1 MQNNKGDNMVFEGAK
16 WISNG
21 VREYVGTVEGV
32 RANPAPY
39 FRKDFTVGK
48 GLVKATLY
56 ATAKG
61 IYEAYVNDAFV
72 GDELLTPGFTN
83 YNKLILFQEYD
94 VTDKLRKGHNAFG
107 AVVAEGWYAGELAY
121 KKQQYFGGWPVCLL
135 MKLVLE
141 YKNGDVEEIV
151 TDSSFKT
158 TTGRI
163 LASSILDGEVVDT
176 RLPESYEMFEKGMNV
191 DEWDNAVEEGDD
203 FSLLAPQEEEPVRFC
218 HRLKGVKIGRDKGDI
233 YDFGQNAAGV
243 LYLNVKADADVKI
256 TLRHAEMMDGDKLYT
271 ANLRLARCED
281 VFYCR
286 GGRQILTPTFTFH
299 GFRYAE
305 VIVEGGDAKVTDI
318 FLNVCH
324 NDLTRTGEF
333 DCSSELINKIYT
345 NTLWSQRGN
354 FISVPT
360 DCPQRDERL
369 GWTGDAQIFCVSAMY
384 NADCKRF
391 FARYLRDIRLDQRE
405 NGAVTDIAPDL
416 FGLTGAGTAAWGDA
430 VCVIPYNHYLMYG
443 DLTILQDNIEA
454 MKKWVEYLKT
464 HSTELI
470 RPAEGYGDWL
480 SVYEV
485 TDKSVLATAYFAY
498 STLLTAKSLDVL
510 GEDSAYYYDL
520 YEDVKKAFNNAFV
533 DESGVIKSDTQ
544 TCYLLALN
552 FGLTDDRDGCF
563 AHLLR
568 TLERRDNRLTTGF
581 VGVSFLLPT
590 LCEFGRE
597 DLAYSLILST
607 EFPSWG
613 FSVKN
618 GATTIW
624 ERWNS
629 YTPEDGFGDVG
640 MNSFNHYS
648 LGSCVQWMYSGML
661 GIKPDTEAPG
671 FEKLIIKPFT
681 DPLHRV
687 TRAAGCYDSECGRI
701 DVDWEDDG
709 GIITLNVYKPAD
721 MRASFDIRGDIVSVA
736 VDGEA
741 ATMAMLPGAE
751 EICIKYRPQYG
762 GIQI

>member
-1 MQNNKGDNMVFEGAK
+1 MIFDGAK

-21 VREYVGTVEGV
+21 VRSFVGTEGIHS
-32 RANPAPY
+32 NPAPF
-39 FRKDFTVGK
+39 FRKDFTVER

-61 IYEAYVNDAFV
+61 VYEAYVNDTFA
-72 GDELLTPGFTN
+72 GDELFTPGFTN
-83 YNKLILFQEYD
+83 YNKLILFQQYD
-94 VTDKLRKGHNAFG
+94 VTDKLRKGKNTFG
-107 AVVAEGWYAGELAY
+107 AVVSEGWYAGELAF
-121 KKQQYFGGWPVCLL
+121 KKQQYYGTWPVCLL

-141 YKNGDVEEIV
+141 YKNGEVVEIG

-163 LASSILDGEVVDT
+163 LASSILDGEVVDN
-176 RLPESYEMFEKGMNV
+176 RLPESYEMFSSGMNV
-191 DEWDNAVEEGDD
+191 KDWDNAVEEGCD
-203 FSLLAPQEEEPVRFC
+203 FSLLAPQEEEPIRFC
-218 HRLKGVKIGRDKGDI
+218 HRLKGVRIGHDKGDI

-243 LYLNVKADADVKI
+243 LYLNVKADEGTKI
-256 TLRHAEMMDGDKLYT
+256 TLRHGEMMDGDKLYT

-286 GGRQILTPTFTFH
+286 GGKQILTPTFTFH

-305 VIVEGGDAKVTDI
+305 VIVEGGEAKIIDI
-318 FLNVCH
+318 FNNVCH
-324 NDLTRTGEF
+324 NDLTRTGMF
-333 DCSSELINKIYT
+333 DCSSELVNKIYT

-384 NADCKRF
+384 NADCRRF
-391 FARYLRDIRLDQRE
+391 FARYLRDIRLDQRD

-443 DLTILQDNIEA
+443 DISIIEDNIDA
-454 MKKWVEYLKT
+454 MKKWVAYMKE
-464 HSTELI
+464 HSVGLI

-480 SVYEV
+480 SVYEE
-485 TDKSVLATAYFAY
+485 TDKGVLATAYFAH
-498 STLLTAKSLDVL
+498 STKLTAKCLEVL
-510 GEDSAYYYDL
+510 GEDSSEYTAL
-520 YEDVKKAFNNAFV
+520 YEKIKQAFNSEFV
-533 DESGVIKSDTQ
+533 DENGFIKSDTQ
-544 TCYLLALN
+544 TCYLLGIN
-552 FGLTDDRDGCF
+552 FGLIDDKERCF
-563 AHLLR
+563 THLLR
-568 TLERRDNRLTTGF
+568 TLDRQGNRLTTGF
-581 VGVSFLLPT
+581 VGVSLLLPT
-590 LCEFGRE
+590 LCDFGRA
-597 DLAYSLILST
+597 DLAYKLILSD

-629 YTPEDGFGDVG
+629 YTPETGFGDVG

-648 LGSCVQWMYSGML
+648 LGSCVQWMYQYML
-661 GIKPDTEAPG
+661 GIKPAAAA
-671 FEKLIIKPFT
+671 FERLTVKPFT
-681 DPLHRV
+681 DPMHRI
-687 TRAAGCYDSECGRI
+687 TSASGCYDSESGRI
-701 DVDWEDDG
+701 DVEWAEEN
-709 GIITLNVYKPAD
+709 GIVTLSVYKPAE
-721 MRASFDIRGDIVSVA
+721 MPVDIDIKGEIVSVS

-741 ATMAMLPGAE
+741 ATWAMISGAE
-751 EICIKYRPQYG
+751 EICIQYKPQYG
-762 GIQI
+762 GIEI

>member
-1 MQNNKGDNMVFEGAK
+1 MIFDGAK

-39 FRKDFTVGK
+39 FRKDFTVDK

-61 IYEAYVNDAFV
+61 VYEAYVNDTFA
-72 GDELLTPGFTN
+72 GDELFTPGFTN

-94 VTDKLRKGHNAFG
+94 VTEKLHKGKNTFG
-107 AVVAEGWYAGELAY
+107 AVVSEGWYAGHIAFQ
-121 KKQQYFGGWPVCLL
+121 KRQYFGAWPVCLL

-141 YKNGDVEEIV
+141 YKNGRIEEIV

-163 LASSILDGEVVDT
+163 LASSILDGEVVDN
-176 RLPESYEMFEKGMNV
+176 RLPESYEMFSSGMNV
-191 DEWDNAVEEGDD
+191 DEWDNATEEGSD

-218 HRLKGVKIGRDKGDI
+218 HRLKGVCIGHDRGDI

-243 LYLNVKADADVKI
+243 LYLNVKADEDTKI

-318 FLNVCH
+318 FFNVCH

-345 NTLWSQRGN
+345 NTLWSQRSN
-354 FISVPT
+354 FLSVPT

-391 FARYLRDIRLDQRE
+391 LARYLRDIRLDQRD

-416 FGLTGAGTAAWGDA
+416 LGLTGEGTAAWGDA
-430 VCVIPYNHYLMYG
+430 VCVIPYNHYVMYG
-443 DLTILQDNIEA
+443 DLTILEDNIEA
-454 MKKWVEYLKT
+454 MKKWVEYLRT
-464 HSTELI
+464 HSTNLI

-480 SVYEV
+480 SVYEE

-498 STLLTAKSLDVL
+498 STLLTAKSLDYL
-510 GEDSAYYYDL
+510 GEDSGYYYEL
-520 YEDVKKAFNNAFV
+520 YEQVKQAFNAEFV
-533 DESGVIKSDTQ
+533 DEQGMIRSDTQ

-552 FGLTDDRDGCF
+552 FGLCDDREGCF

-568 TLERRDNRLTTGF
+568 TLERRDNHLTTGF
-581 VGVSFLLPT
+581 VGVSLLLPT

-597 DLAYSLILST
+597 DLAYALILST
-607 EFPSWG
+607 DYPSWG

-629 YTPEDGFGDVG
+629 YTPENGFGDVG

-648 LGSCVQWMYSGML
+648 LGSCVQWMYSYML
-661 GIKPDTEAPG
+661 GIKPDESAPG
-671 FEKLIIKPFT
+671 FEKLIIKPVT

-687 TRAAGCYDSECGRI
+687 TNACGHYDSECGRI
-701 DVDWEDDG
+701 DVDWTDENS
-709 GIITLNVYKPAD
+709 IVTLNVYKPAD
-721 MRASFDIRGDIVSVA
+721 MSVNVDIKGDIISVA

-741 ATMAMLPGAE
+741 ATLSMVAGAE
-751 EICIKYRPQYG
+751 EITIKYRPQHG
-762 GIQI
+762 GIEI

>member
-1 MQNNKGDNMVFEGAK
+1 MIFDGAK

-32 RANPAPY
+32 HANPAPY

-61 IYEAYVNDAFV
+61 VYEAYVNDTFV

-83 YNKLILFQEYD
+83 YQKLILFQEYD
-94 VTDKLRKGHNAFG
+94 VTEKLRKGRNAFG
-107 AVVAEGWYAGELAY
+107 AVVAEGWYAGELAF
-121 KKQQYFGGWPVCLL
+121 KKQQYYGTWPVCLL

-141 YKNGDVEEIV
+141 YKNGDIEEIV

-163 LASSILDGEVVDT
+163 LASSILDGEVVDN
-176 RLPESYEMFEKGMNV
+176 RLPESYQMFEKGMNV
-191 DEWDNAVEEGDD
+191 DEWDNATEEGSD

-218 HRLKGVKIGRDKGDI
+218 HRLKGTLIGHDKGDI

-243 LYLNVKADADVKI
+243 LYLNVKADEDTKI

-305 VIVEGGDAKVTDI
+305 VIVEGGDAKVVDI

-405 NGAVTDIAPDL
+405 DGAVTDIAPDL
-416 FGLTGAGTAAWGDA
+416 PGLVGAGCAAWGDA

-443 DLTILQDNIEA
+443 DVSILEDNIEA
-454 MKKWVEYLKT
+454 MKKWVEYLRT
-464 HSTELI
+464 HSTNLI

-485 TDKSVLATAYFAY
+485 TDKGVLATAYFAY

-510 GEDSAYYYDL
+510 GEDSDYYYSL
-520 YEDVKKAFNNAFV
+520 YEDVKKAFNEAFV
-533 DESGVIKSDTQ
+533 DESGVITSDTQ
-544 TCYLLALN
+544 TCYLLALS
-552 FGLTDDRDGCF
+552 FGLTDDREGCF

-568 TLERRDNRLTTGF
+568 TLERRGNRLTTGF
-581 VGVSFLLPT
+581 VGVSLLLPT

-597 DLAYSLILST
+597 DLAYGLILST
-607 EFPSWG
+607 DFPSWG

-629 YTPEDGFGDVG
+629 YTPENGFGDVG

-671 FEKLIIKPFT
+671 FERLVIKPYT

-687 TRAAGCYDSECGRI
+687 THASGCYDSENGRI
-701 DVDWEDDG
+701 DVDWEDED
-709 GIITLNVYKPAD
+709 GIITLNVYKPAE
-721 MRASFDIRGDIVSVA
+721 MKASFDIRGDIVSVA

-741 ATMAMLPGAE
+741 ATLAMLPGAE
-751 EICIKYRPQYG
+751 EICIKYRPKYG